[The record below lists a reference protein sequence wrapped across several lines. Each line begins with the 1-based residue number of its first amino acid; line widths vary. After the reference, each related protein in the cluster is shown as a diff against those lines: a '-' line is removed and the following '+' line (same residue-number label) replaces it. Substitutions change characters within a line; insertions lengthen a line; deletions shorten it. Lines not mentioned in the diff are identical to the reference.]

1 MLISSFRSRAQ
12 ISQLIAETTNQIK
25 NKNKQSSKM
34 FNTAVCLGG
43 MPNIHIDFRKWK
55 EKKSI
60 FTLIEG
66 HEGGS

>member
-1 MLISSFRSRAQ
+1 MTMMMLISSFRSRAQ

-43 MPNIHIDFRKWK
+43 MPNIHIDFRK
-55 EKKSI
+55 
-60 FTLIEG
+60 
-66 HEGGS
+66 